1 MICMQARHF
10 NRSQQQHSAE
20 CLVMAQNSPPALYK
34 SSRRY
39 FSFSVVQAFFLSFQK
54 QFKIDISFNCIE
66 IVLPQFQ
73 ELLSPVAAIDTLQ
86 QGWQKVKLRRVAC
99 RNFVLLFGRHS
110 SWAIPC
116 SSIISV
122 LTL

>member
-10 NRSQQQHSAE
+10 NRCQQQHSVE
-20 CLVMAQNSPPALYK
+20 SLVMDQNSLPTSQ
-34 SSRRY
+34 SSRRN
-39 FSFSVVQAFFLSFQK
+39 FSFSVVQGPFLSK
-54 QFKIDISFNCIE
+54 KIKKFFFSSNCIE

-86 QGWQKVKLRRVAC
+86 QGSQKVKPRRVAC
-99 RNFVLLFGRHS
+99 CDLVLLFGGYS
-110 SWAIPC
+110 SWTIPC